1 VYFEGETGWSTT
13 STGVATLITDVASVF
28 GGVSGG
34 GGESGAIYNG
44 VNSAFG
50 TYGAAGNRGNSLP
63 SAYLNYIM
71 FDRSYKLLD
80 MGGYRCPLPLT

>member
-1 VYFEGETGWSTT
+1 V
-13 STGVATLITDVASVF
+13 VAAVKV
-28 GGVSGG
+28 
-34 GGESGAIYNG
+34 GAIYNG

-50 TYGAAGNRGNSLP
+50 NYGAAGSRGNSLP

-80 MGGYRCPLPLT
+80 MGGYRCLFRQHDKASDDASASVGVPK